1 MLLAMALAQVVAV
14 AGWGEYFPWSIPGV
28 LSQGGNLGIVS
39 YLIVILTSVAGLA
52 GTILWWELADQTH

>member
-1 MLLAMALAQVVAV
+1 M
-14 AGWGEYFPWSIPGV
+14 
-28 LSQGGNLGIVS
+28 LSQGESMGIVS